1 MTSLDFAF
9 PPRLDHSF
17 PASPRQMPAITIERG
32 DSGTTSQSS
41 ESSEASAASTTSTMA
56 SSLGADVSSRTAS
69 PRKHAHRR
77 SAAVSCDFDAQVLFN
92 KHDYLPPNPHKQN
105 ISTSTTT
112 LAPPQ
117 PVSIPA
123 ASQSPKRDV
132 AFIDPPR
139 VLGSPPR
146 MASPSVSEQSSSSQL
161 STSQISSRSASPSK
175 SSSPKKNRHKKVRSW
190 AGSLIKFRSSSSL
203 RKGKSPMNNTPGNG
217 NGNGNNT
224 NSMTDENTTL
234 SSPTLSS
241 PTLHSSSYIATN
253 DPFYCPGAGSPEVS
267 PSPSSKEFETIDLD
281 AALYPLTLPPST
293 TSRFHRRSE
302 SAPEAMLDPTRGMK
316 RKIRALV
323 GEDLLSLNGSS
334 ADDAIIEEEEPSS
347 AEALGEPSELSE
359 PVLTPASSTCSQLV
373 SANASASSLVSVS
386 SSSTRSRSRTRF
398 HRSYNNDLA
407 QAMKDR
413 KERDERDKREKQ
425 EAELQAQTPGKSFES
440 TFAATTPAGSGSMH
454 ATPTA
459 PTGACSSLQ
468 SPLRTVR
475 KMDAPRLLGSPS
487 RMVSQDLPRYT
498 YEEEPRFSTH
508 YSFTSEWN
516 DDFGE
521 PGPVEHA
528 DVSAVSSRTSD
539 ISEVHSDRNSVS
551 RYQSHH
557 QQHGHHQHSHHQH
570 SPSSHKNVAAR
581 MWGWVK
587 RK

>member
-1 MTSLDFAF
+1 MHNN
-9 PPRLDHSF
+9 PNN
-17 PASPRQMPAITIERG
+17 
-32 DSGTTSQSS
+32 SS
-41 ESSEASAASTTSTMA
+41 NVM
-56 SSLGADVSSRTAS
+56 D
-69 PRKHAHRR
+69 
-77 SAAVSCDFDAQVLFN
+77 D
-92 KHDYLPPNPHKQN
+92 
-105 ISTSTTT
+105 
-112 LAPPQ
+112 
-117 PVSIPA
+117 
-123 ASQSPKRDV
+123 
-132 AFIDPPR
+132 
-139 VLGSPPR
+139 
-146 MASPSVSEQSSSSQL
+146 SVS
-161 STSQISSRSASPSK
+161 
-175 SSSPKKNRHKKVRSW
+175 
-190 AGSLIKFRSSSSL
+190 
-203 RKGKSPMNNTPGNG
+203 GNG
-217 NGNGNNT
+217 NS
-224 NSMTDENTTL
+224 NSNSNHVM
-234 SSPTLSS
+234 SQSPTLSS

-267 PSPSSKEFETIDLD
+267 PSPSAKEFETIDLD
-281 AALYPLTLPPST
+281 AALYPLTLPPSQNN
-293 TSRFHRRSE
+293 SRFHRRSE

-323 GEDLLSLNGSS
+323 GEDLLSLHGSS

-347 AEALGEPSELSE
+347 AEALGESSEPSE

-413 KERDERDKREKQ
+413 KERDERDKREKRER
-425 EAELQAQTPGKSFES
+425 EAEFAAVASDNNQAIQTPGKTFES
-440 TFAATTPAGSGSMH
+440 TFASATTPAGSGSMH

-459 PTGACSSLQ
+459 PAVSSSSCSSLQ

-487 RMVSQDLPRYT
+487 RMASHDLPRYT
-498 YEEEPRFSTH
+498 YEEDSRFSTH
-508 YSFTSEWN
+508 YSFTSEWH

-528 DVSAVSSRTSD
+528 DVSAVSSQTSD
-539 ISEVHSDRNSVS
+539 FSSDVHSDRNSVT
-551 RYQSHH
+551 RFHQTHH
-557 QQHGHHQHSHHQH
+557 HPH

>member
-41 ESSEASAASTTSTMA
+41 ESSEASGDSSVSTQA

-92 KHDYLPPNPHKQN
+92 KHDYLPPNPHKQSA
-105 ISTSTTT
+105 ISNSTTT
-112 LAPPQ
+112 LAPPV
-117 PVSIPA
+117 PVAP
-123 ASQSPKRDV
+123 SPKRDV
-132 AFIDPPR
+132 AFIEPPR
-139 VLGSPPR
+139 LASPPR
-146 MASPSVSEQSSSSQL
+146 MASPSMSEKSSSSQL
-161 STSQISSRSASPSK
+161 SSSQVSSRSASPSK
-175 SSSPKKNRHKKVRSW
+175 SASPKKNRHKKVRSW

-203 RKGKSPMNNTPGNG
+203 RKGKSPMHNTPGLDD
-217 NGNGNNT
+217 
-224 NSMTDENTTL
+224 NSTHATCQ
-234 SSPTLSS
+234 SPTLSS

-253 DPFYCPGAGSPEVS
+253 DPFYCPGAGSPEGS

-281 AALYPLTLPPST
+281 AALYPLTLPPSQ

-323 GEDLLSLNGSS
+323 GEDLLSLHGSS

-347 AEALGEPSELSE
+347 AEALGEVSE

-413 KERDERDKREKQ
+413 KERDERDKREKR
-425 EAELQAQTPGKSFES
+425 EAEFAVQTPGKAAETSF
-440 TFAATTPAGSGSMH
+440 ATTPAGSGSMH

-459 PTGACSSLQ
+459 PAGSCALQ

-487 RMVSQDLPRYT
+487 RLASQDLPRYT
-498 YEEEPRFSTH
+498 YEEDSRFSTH

-516 DDFGE
+516 ADFGE

-528 DVSAVSSRTSD
+528 DVSAVSSRVSD
-539 ISEVHSDRNSVS
+539 NSDVHSDRNSVS
-551 RYQSHH
+551 RYQ
-557 QQHGHHQHSHHQH
+557 QH

>member
-41 ESSEASAASTTSTMA
+41 ESSEASAASNTSTMA
-56 SSLGADVSSRTAS
+56 SSVGADASSRNAS

-92 KHDYLPPNPHKQN
+92 KHDYLPPNPHKQQN

-117 PVSIPA
+117 PVSIPGA
-123 ASQSPKRDV
+123 THTQSPKRDV
-132 AFIDPPR
+132 AFIEPPR
-139 VLGSPPR
+139 MLGSPPR
-146 MASPSVSEQSSSSQL
+146 MASPSMSEQSSSSQL
-161 STSQISSRSASPSK
+161 SSSQVSSRSASPSK

-203 RKGKSPMNNTPGNG
+203 RKGKSPIHNTPNG
-217 NGNGNNT
+217 NPSEEAT
-224 NSMTDENTTL
+224 MP
-234 SSPTLSS
+234 SPTLSS

-253 DPFYCPGAGSPEVS
+253 DPFYCPGAGSPEGS

-281 AALYPLTLPPST
+281 AALYPLTLPPSPN
-293 TSRFHRRSE
+293 SRFHRRSE

-323 GEDLLSLNGSS
+323 GEDLLSLHGSS

-347 AEALGEPSELSE
+347 GEALGESSDPSESA
-359 PVLTPASSTCSQLV
+359 LTPASSTCSQLV

-407 QAMKDR
+407 QAMKER
-413 KERDERDKREKQ
+413 KERDEREKREKR
-425 EAELQAQTPGKSFES
+425 EAEVQAQTPGKSFEP
-440 TFAATTPAGSGSMH
+440 TFATTTPAGSGSMY

-459 PTGACSSLQ
+459 PACSSLQ

-487 RMVSQDLPRYT
+487 RMASQDLPRFT
-498 YEEEPRFSTH
+498 YEDEPRFSTH
-508 YSFTSEWN
+508 YSFTPEWN

-521 PGPVEHA
+521 PGPMEQ
-528 DVSAVSSRTSD
+528 VSAVSSRTSD
-539 ISEVHSDRNSVS
+539 FSDVHSDRSMS
-551 RYQSHH
+551 RFQPH
-557 QQHGHHQHSHHQH
+557 QHQHSHLHHHH

>member
-17 PASPRQMPAITIERG
+17 PASPRQMPAMTIERG
-32 DSGTTSQSS
+32 DSGTASQSS
-41 ESSEASAASTTSTMA
+41 ESSEASALSTASTLA
-56 SSLGADVSSRTAS
+56 SSVGADVSSRTAS

-77 SAAVSCDFDAQVLFN
+77 SAAVSCDFDAQVMFN
-92 KHDYLPPNPHKQN
+92 KHDYLPPNPHKQPA
-105 ISTSTTT
+105 TA

-117 PVSIPA
+117 LAEPTPIKM
-123 ASQSPKRDV
+123 QSPKRDV
-132 AFIDPPR
+132 AFIEPPR
-139 VLGSPPR
+139 LGSPPR

-161 STSQISSRSASPSK
+161 SSSQVSSRSVSPSK

-203 RKGKSPMNNTPGNG
+203 RKGKSPMHNTPGMDV
-217 NGNGNNT
+217 
-224 NSMTDENTTL
+224 SEDRPCQ
-234 SSPTLSS
+234 SPTMSS

-253 DPFYCPGAGSPEVS
+253 DPFYCPGAGSPEGS
-267 PSPSSKEFETIDLD
+267 PSPSAKEFETIDLD
-281 AALYPLTLPPST
+281 AALYPLTLPPSH
-293 TSRFHRRSE
+293 SRFHRRSE
-302 SAPEAMLDPTRGMK
+302 SAPEALLDPSRGMK

-323 GEDLLSLNGSS
+323 GEDLLSLHGSS

-347 AEALGEPSELSE
+347 AEALEPPE
-359 PVLTPASSTCSQLV
+359 PLLTPASSACSQLV

-413 KERDERDKREKQ
+413 KERDERDKRSKER
-425 EAELQAQTPGKSFES
+425 EVEFAAVQTPGKPEPSP
-440 TFAATTPAGSGSMH
+440 FAATPAGSGSMH

-459 PTGACSSLQ
+459 PAGSCSLQ

-487 RMVSQDLPRYT
+487 RMAPQDLPRYT
-498 YEEEPRFSTH
+498 YEDDPRFSTH

-516 DDFGE
+516 DDYGE

-539 ISEVHSDRNSVS
+539 LSDGLSERHSVNRFP
-551 RYQSHH
+551 
-557 QQHGHHQHSHHQH
+557 H